1 VAVLSVVQERRKGGR
16 GKQRFQA
23 CESSRQGA
31 TATPTANLPKSR
43 LGNYPQHQ
51 TEGVRALDRADPP
64 RCGLLLNGRTGVG
77 TGEIPGR
84 QKPAVT
90 LMGMLPSLSRRS

>member
-1 VAVLSVVQERRKGGR
+1 VAVLSVVQEGRKGGA
-16 GKQRFQA
+16 GKA
-23 CESSRQGA
+23 AVSDCESSRQGA

-51 TEGVRALDRADPP
+51 TEGVRALGRGDLP
-64 RCGLLLNGRTGVG
+64 RCGLLLNGRTRVG

-84 QKPAVT
+84 QKPA
-90 LMGMLPSLSRRS
+90 LSRRS